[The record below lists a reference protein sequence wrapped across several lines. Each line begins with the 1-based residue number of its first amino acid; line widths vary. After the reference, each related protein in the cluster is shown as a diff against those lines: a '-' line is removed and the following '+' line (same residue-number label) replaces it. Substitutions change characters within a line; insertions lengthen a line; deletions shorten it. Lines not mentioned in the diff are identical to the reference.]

1 MSGPPVL
8 CIGAALWDVLAAASR
23 SMKIGDDI
31 PGTIIRRPGG
41 VALNVAVALAAHGV
55 TPTLLATIGAD
66 SDGDTLV
73 ALLDAQ
79 GVDCRHVLRTADPT
93 DSYLVIESPGGDIF
107 GAIADC
113 AGLERA
119 ETAVL
124 APALSGALAPF
135 DGEAVVD
142 GNLPDS
148 VLARLH
154 DLLPQARLSLVP
166 ASPGK
171 AARLRQPIKRGHAAI
186 YVNKSEAEII
196 CESAFADSASAA
208 CALVEMGARF
218 ALVTNSAAPASLAN
232 AAHCITRTP
241 PKVNSIST
249 TGAGDVVLAAH
260 FAARLASPDP
270 DSEAAMTAQL
280 TAALDAAAAHITKA
294 TA

>member
-1 MSGPPVL
+1 MSLPPVL

-55 TPTLLATIGAD
+55 PPGLLATIGAD
-66 SDGDTLV
+66 TDGDTLV
-73 ALLDAQ
+73 ALLEAQ
-79 GVDCRHVLRTADPT
+79 GVDCRHVLRTAAPT

-113 AGLERA
+113 AGLEQA
-119 ETAVL
+119 DTAVL
-124 APALSGALAPF
+124 APAISGALAPF
-135 DGEAVVD
+135 SGEAVVD
-142 GNLPDS
+142 GNLP
-148 VLARLH
+148 
-154 DLLPQARLSLVP
+154 RLSLVP

-171 AARLRQPIKRGHAAI
+171 AARLREPIKHGHAAI
-186 YVNKSEAEII
+186 YVNRFEAEII

-232 AAHCITRTP
+232 AAHCISRTP
-241 PKVNSIST
+241 PRVNSIST

-260 FAARLASPDP
+260 FAARLASPNP

-280 TAALDAAAAHITKA
+280 TTALDAAAAHITKA
-294 TA
+294 TT